1 MLSEVFYSL
10 IITTGAGLVLAL
22 AKLCFKSKC
31 SEISF
36 CCIKIVRDVKVEE
49 QETEFITTHKQQPQ
63 QQDDVSDK
71 S

>member
-31 SEISF
+31 SEVSF

-49 QETEFITTHKQQPQ
+49 QEQEFIATHKDPSNQE
-63 QQDDVSDK
+63 S
-71 S
+71 